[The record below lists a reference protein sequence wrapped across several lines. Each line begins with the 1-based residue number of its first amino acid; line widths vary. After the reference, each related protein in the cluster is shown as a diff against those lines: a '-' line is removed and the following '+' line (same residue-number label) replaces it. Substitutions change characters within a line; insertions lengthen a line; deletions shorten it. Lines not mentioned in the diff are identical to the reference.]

1 MKPEDKKKLILD
13 MRKAKLEYPAGL
25 EKFLPIDEE
34 AINILEDDFSDKVN
48 ENIEKY
54 FIEQKTIKDNIQRN
68 VDEINKMM
76 VEYQENC
83 KKLVDYLKELKV

>member
-1 MKPEDKKKLILD
+1 MKPEEKKKLILD
-13 MRKAKLEYPAGL
+13 MRKAKLEYPTGL

-34 AINILEDDFSDKVN
+34 AINILEDDFSDKVD

-54 FIEQKTIKDNIQRN
+54 FLEQKTIKDNIQKN
-68 VDEINKMM
+68 IDEINKMM

-83 KKLVDYLKELKV
+83 KKLIDYLKELKV

>member
-1 MKPEDKKKLILD
+1 MKPEEKKKLILD
-13 MRKAKLEYPAGL
+13 MRKAKLEYPTGL

-48 ENIEKY
+48 DNIEKY
-54 FIEQKTIKDNIQRN
+54 FLEQKTIKDNIQRN
-68 VDEINKMM
+68 IDEINKMM

-83 KKLVDYLKELKV
+83 KKLVDYLKELKI

>member
-1 MKPEDKKKLILD
+1 MKPEERKKLILD
-13 MRKAKLEYPAGL
+13 MRKAKLEYPTGL

-34 AINILEDDFSDKVN
+34 AISILEDDFSDKVN

-54 FIEQKTIKDNIQRN
+54 FLEQKTIKDNIQRN
-68 VDEINKMM
+68 IDEINKMM

-83 KKLVDYLKELKV
+83 KKLVDYLKELKI